1 MQGRA
6 TSRIELPIEGM
17 TCAACAARIE
27 RQLARLPA
35 VSASVNLATETAQ
48 IAYDP
53 TQTSLGEIRSAIEQ
67 AGYRVPQRVLELS
80 ISGMTC
86 ATCVARIERAL
97 ARLPSV
103 DAQVNLATEQARV
116 QYRPGEVAP
125 EDIVRAVEQAGYGA
139 RIRTGTGSDEDRARK
154 QAQYRRDVRLFSIA
168 VALSLPLVAQ
178 MFWMLPGHHA
188 DVLPRWF
195 QLALATPVQFW
206 VGARFYRAAWN
217 ALRGGTPNM
226 DVLIAL
232 GTSAAYLFSAAVTL
246 IPLPGEHVYFEAS
259 AAIIT
264 LVYMG
269 KLLEARAKRRASA
282 AIELLLQIQPR
293 QAHVERDGQ
302 VVQVDVGAVVPG
314 DIFVVR
320 PGDRV
325 PVDGEVLDGTSS
337 VDESL
342 LTGESLPVSKHA
354 GMRVFAGTQNQ
365 NGALR
370 CRAVH
375 VGSDTQ
381 LAEIARLVA
390 QAQGSKAPIQRLADR
405 ISAVFVPVV
414 LGIAAVTFVAW
425 WAMTGA
431 VASALIPAV
440 AVLVIACPCALGLA
454 TPTAILVGSGR
465 GAQSG
470 VLVRN
475 AAALERAGR
484 IGVLAVDKTGTLTE
498 GRPSVVAV
506 VPAPG
511 LASDLVVR
519 IAAALE
525 QHSEHPLA
533 RAVVEHARQCALP
546 VPAAAGVRAV
556 PGSGVEGSVD
566 SVNYRL
572 GSTQWLARGDLRLD
586 APQVQQLLAGGST
599 LIVLSDEQRVLGYLA
614 IADRPRASSAD
625 AVARLRAMGIES
637 VMLTGDNEA
646 AAGAIAREV
655 GITQFRARVL
665 PGDKAHA
672 VRTLSRDS
680 GLVGMAGDGINDAP
694 ALAAADVSFAFGSG
708 ADIALEA
715 ADITLMRSDLRS
727 VADAVSLSRAT
738 VRKIKQ
744 NLFFAFVYNALGIP
758 LAAAG
763 LLNPVI
769 AGAAMAL
776 SSVSVVTNSLLLKRW
791 RPGGG

>member
-6 TSRIELPIEGM
+6 AARIELPIQGM

-27 RQLARLPA
+27 RQLARLPD
-35 VSASVNLATETAQ
+35 VTASVNLATETAQ
-48 IAYDP
+48 ISYDP
-53 TQTSLGEIRSAIEQ
+53 ARTSAQEIRGAIER
-67 AGYRVPQRVLELS
+67 AGYAVPPRTLDLS
-80 ISGMTC
+80 ITGMTC
-86 ATCVARIERAL
+86 ASCVARIERAL
-97 ARLPSV
+97 KRLPRV
-103 DAQVNLATEQARV
+103 EAQVNLATEQAHV
-116 QYRPGEVAP
+116 QYQPGEVAP

-139 RIRTGTGSDEDRARK
+139 YIRTGTGTDEDRARS

-178 MFWMLPGHHA
+178 MLWMLPEHHA
-188 DVLPRWF
+188 DVFPRWF

-269 KLLEARAKRRASA
+269 KLLEAGAKRRASA
-282 AIELLLQIQPR
+282 AIELLLQFQPR
-293 QAHVERDGQ
+293 QARVERDGQ
-302 VVQVDVGAVVPG
+302 LLQVDVATVVPG
-314 DIFVVR
+314 NVFVVR

-325 PVDGEVLDGTSS
+325 PVDGEVLDGVSS

-342 LTGESLPVSKHA
+342 LTGESLPVSKRS

-375 VGSDTQ
+375 VGSQTQ

-414 LGIAAVTFVAW
+414 LGIAAATFIGW
-425 WAMTGA
+425 WAFAGGL
-431 VASALIPAV
+431 ASALIPAV

-454 TPTAILVGSGR
+454 TPTAIVVGSGR
-465 GAQSG
+465 GAQCG

-484 IGVLAVDKTGTLTE
+484 ISVLAVDKTGTLTE

-506 VPAPG
+506 VPAAG
-511 LASDLVVR
+511 STADSVVR
-519 IAAALE
+519 VAAALE
-525 QHSEHPLA
+525 QRSEHPLA
-533 RAVVEHARQCALP
+533 LAVVQHARQSGLP
-546 VPAAAGVRAV
+546 LPAASGVRAF
-556 PGSGVEGSVD
+556 PGSGVEGSID

-572 GSTQWLARGDLRLD
+572 GSAEWLAQGDLQPD
-586 APQVQQLLAGGST
+586 ALRVQQLVATGST
-599 LIVLSDEQRVLGYLA
+599 VIVLGDERQVLGYLA
-614 IADRPRASSAD
+614 IADRPRASSAS
-625 AVARLRAMGIES
+625 AVARLRAMGVES

-646 AAGAIAREV
+646 AASAIAREV
-655 GITQFRARVL
+655 GITRFSARVL
-665 PGDKAHA
+665 PGDKAQA
-672 VRTLSRDS
+672 VRKLARDN

-694 ALAAADVSFAFGSG
+694 ALAAADVSFAFSSG

-715 ADITLMRSDLRS
+715 AEISLMRNDLRS
-727 VADAVSLSRAT
+727 VADAISLSRAT

-763 LLNPVI
+763 LLNPVV

-791 RPGGG
+791 RPGS